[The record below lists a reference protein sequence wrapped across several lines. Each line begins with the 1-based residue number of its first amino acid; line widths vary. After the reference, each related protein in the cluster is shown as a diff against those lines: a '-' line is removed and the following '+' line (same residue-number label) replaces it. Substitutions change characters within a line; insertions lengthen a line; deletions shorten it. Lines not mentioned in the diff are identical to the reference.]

1 MKKNNKASVLNKRD
15 KASVLNKNDG
25 ASPGADPM
33 RATAGVAAMRTT
45 GGAAEYVIRFVQ
57 ASPARMVSIL
67 AAAMFLA
74 AGAYYPSSLNQDA
87 VVNLITAGIL
97 LSVAAA
103 GQTIVLISGGLDFSV
118 GAVMSASAIMTAY
131 IMQARDGMFFQ
142 VLALCLLM
150 GAAVGFVNGF
160 CTVKIGLPAMIVTMA
175 ISNVVS
181 RLQYV
186 FTEGSVQGRP
196 GQDFTFTFVGRF
208 FGNRLP
214 MSLMYAAIIFPI
226 VFFLLNISR
235 FGRQVYLV
243 GNNPTAANLNG
254 VRVNQIRILAYV
266 FSGMLS
272 AFAGMLGCAYIGTA
286 RCDMLNDY
294 AFTSLVAVIVGG
306 TSFAGGVGRYSG
318 SIAGAFLMTIL
329 SNSLT
334 IFQFSQPLRYI
345 INGFMMVLLL
355 VVYSHERS
363 VRQ

>member
-1 MKKNNKASVLNKRD
+1 MNKKPT
-15 KASVLNKNDG
+15 G
-25 ASPGADPM
+25 AAAAGGPAGA
-33 RATAGVAAMRTT
+33 AAIN
-45 GGAAEYVIRFVQ
+45 GAAEAALRFVR
-57 ASPARMVSIL
+57 SNPARMVAIL
-67 AAAMFLA
+67 AICMFLIT
-74 AGAYYPSSLNQDA
+74 GGFYPSSLNQDA
-87 VVNLITAGIL
+87 VVNLITATIL

-131 IMQARDGMFFQ
+131 IMQSRDGMFLP
-142 VLALCLLM
+142 VLALSLIM
-150 GAAVGFVNGF
+150 GAAVGLLNGF
-160 CTVKIGLPAMIVTMA
+160 CTVRIGLPAMIVTMA

-196 GQDFTFTFVGRF
+196 GKDFTFTFVGRF
-208 FGNRLP
+208 FGNRMP

-226 VFFLLNISR
+226 VFFLLNFSR

-254 VRVNQIRILAYV
+254 VKVNRIRILAYM

-306 TSFAGGVGRYSG
+306 TSFAGGVGHYSG
-318 SIAGAFLMTIL
+318 SIAGALLMTIL

-334 IFQFSQPLRYI
+334 IFQLSQPIRYI

-355 VVYSHERS
+355 VVYSHEKS